1 MNQHP
6 TFDIK
11 IQKSLHSTRGNFE
24 LDIAFT
30 SSSQRIVLIGPS
42 GAGKSLT
49 LKSVAGLLRP
59 DAGHIRVGGDT
70 LFAKE
75 RGIYLTPQQR
85 HVGYLFQ
92 DYALFPHLNVSQNIA
107 FSLAAGWQNP
117 KAGQNHN
124 EVQHWLRAFN
134 LQAVAKLFP
143 HELSGGQ
150 KQRAALARTLI
161 AKPKVLLL
169 DEPFAAL
176 DSDLRATMRRELNQL
191 QKELAVPM
199 LLITHDSADADLFGD
214 ECLTIQRGK
223 IIPKNQCDL

>member
-1 MNQHP
+1 MNTP
-6 TFDIK
+6 TFDIN
-11 IQKSLHSTRGNFE
+11 IQKSMNSKRGSFD

-30 SSSQRIVLIGPS
+30 SNSQRIVFFGPS

-75 RGIYLTPQQR
+75 KGIHLTPQQR

-92 DYALFPHLNVSQNIA
+92 DYALFPHLNVSQNIG
-107 FSLAAGWQNP
+107 FSLVGGWQNP
-117 KAGQNHN
+117 KARYKHSD
-124 EVQHWLRAFN
+124 VDHWLRTFN
-134 LQAVAKLFP
+134 LQTVAKLFP

-150 KQRAALARTLI
+150 KQRTALARTLI

-176 DSDLRATMRRELNQL
+176 DADLRATMRQELNQL

-199 LLITHDSADADLFGD
+199 LLITHDSADAEWFGD
-214 ECLTIQRGK
+214 ECLTIQNGK
-223 IIPKNQCDL
+223 IVSKIERDL